1 MYGNTAN
8 NNDVVSKLRAE
19 YNTIQGRQREAQT
32 QIDQNQ
38 AEVKRLEDE
47 HVRANQFLRR
57 IHMEFETC
65 PRSDIRTAYDAV
77 IEVQRRLLTMRSQLE
92 KMQDN
97 QNQLRKYGDLLGEIL
112 GAIDNDPQLMGNS
125 ASAAPTMMARQ
136 QTLSEAGETI
146 IRIVQA
152 QEEERQSLAKSLHD
166 GPAQSL
172 TNFILQAEVCQ
183 RLFDRNPDR
192 ATIELANLKGAA
204 SNSFQ
209 KIRDFIFD
217 LRPMMLDDLGLIPT
231 LRRYTENF
239 QQKYN
244 AQIDFNFTGEE
255 TRRIAKHTEVMMFRS
270 IQSLLRITTEYLNA
284 KSIKLQVDIAHELI
298 TTRLEDDGKG
308 FDPEVDL
315 DPKQGDSDVQ
325 SLNAVRDRI
334 ELVGGKMDIF
344 SQVDVGSRFEIVMP
358 LFEEEPE
365 YG

>member
-1 MYGNTAN
+1 MYDSHDSDILTR
-8 NNDVVSKLRAE
+8 LRAE
-19 YNTIQGRQREAQT
+19 FNSIQSRMRESQT
-32 QIDQNQ
+32 QIDQNA

-47 HVRANQFLRR
+47 TGRANVNLRR
-57 IHMEFETC
+57 IHTEFDTC

-77 IEVQRRLLTMRSQLE
+77 IDVQRRLYTMRSQLE

-97 QNQLRKYGDLLGEIL
+97 QGQLKRYGDLLGDVIS
-112 GAIDNDPQLMGNS
+112 AIDGDDIALPSSSNT
-125 ASAAPTMMARQ
+125 AATPARQ

-146 IRIVQA
+146 VRIVNA

-192 ATIELANLKGAA
+192 AVAELANLKVAA
-204 SNSFQ
+204 GSSFQ

-239 QQKYN
+239 QQKMGVKVET
-244 AQIDFNFTGEE
+244 NFTGEE
-255 TRRIAKHTEVMMFRS
+255 TRRIGKATEVMMFRS
-270 IQSLLRITTEYLNA
+270 IQSLLRIASEYMAA
-284 KSIKLQVDIAHELI
+284 KTVKMQIDVAQELI
-298 TTRLEDDGKG
+298 TARLEDDGKG

-315 DPKQGDSDVQ
+315 DPKQGDSNVQ

-334 ELVGGKMDIF
+334 QLVGGKMDIF
-344 SQVDVGSRFEIVMP
+344 SQVDIGSRFEIVLP
-358 LFEEEPE
+358 IYEEEPE
-365 YG
+365 F